1 MNNVIGLSGTMKKN
15 NLITGYLFLAP
26 WIVYFAVFLIYPF
39 FLSFES
45 SFLSVNILMPENTK
59 FIGLT
64 NWITV
69 VTDFLFWKSLFNV
82 VFNQVIFVSLSFV
95 IGLGLALLLNEIKFL
110 SSLFRTI
117 MFIPVVTSITVAM
130 IIFDFVSGP
139 SGPIQNTMVSSNLLS
154 EPVFWKF
161 EEWLPMPIIAVFSAW
176 KWFGVQMIIFLG
188 GIASIDKSLFEA
200 ADIDGASWWRKTKKI
215 TLPMIMPQIIFVMT
229 MNIINGLQMF
239 IEVFMNFDL
248 NGGPYQS
255 ALTPVLYLYQTGF
268 EQMKMG
274 EASTIGLMLA
284 CVIYLLTMM
293 QLKITSKE
301 D

>member
-1 MNNVIGLSGTMKKN
+1 MKRN
-15 NLITGYLFLAP
+15 NLLMGYVFLAP
-26 WIVYFAVFLIYPF
+26 WIIYFVVFLMYPF

-45 SFLSVNILMPENTK
+45 SFLSVNILMPENTS
-59 FIGLT
+59 FVGFA
-64 NWITV
+64 NWLGVIFDV
-69 VTDFLFWKSLFNV
+69 LFWKSLFNV
-82 VFNQVIFVSLSFV
+82 LFNQVIFVFLSFG
-95 IGLGLALLLNEIKFL
+95 IGLGLALLLNEVKFMA
-110 SSLFRTI
+110 SFFRTV
-117 MFIPVVTSITVAM
+117 MFIPVITSITVAM
-130 IIFDFVSGP
+130 VIFDFIAGP
-139 SGPIQNTMVSSNLLS
+139 AGPIQSSLVNSHVLA

-161 EEWLPMPIIAVFSAW
+161 EQWLPMPIIAVFSAW

-188 GIASIDKSLFEA
+188 GIASIDRSLFEA

-248 NGGPYQS
+248 SGGPYQS

-284 CVIYLLTMM
+284 AVIYLLTMM

>member
-1 MNNVIGLSGTMKKN
+1 M
-15 NLITGYLFLAP
+15 
-26 WIVYFAVFLIYPF
+26 
-39 FLSFES
+39 
-45 SFLSVNILMPENTK
+45 SVNILMPENTK

>member
-1 MNNVIGLSGTMKKN
+1 MKKN
-15 NLITGYLFLAP
+15 NLITSYVFLAP
-26 WIVYFAVFLIYPF
+26 WIVYFALFLIYPF

-110 SSLFRTI
+110 SSMFRTI

-139 SGPIQNTMVSSNLLS
+139 SGPIQDTMVGANLLS

-161 EEWLPMPIIAVFSAW
+161 EEWLPMPVIAVFSAW

-215 TLPMIMPQIIFVMT
+215 TLPMIMPQIVFVMT

>member
-1 MNNVIGLSGTMKKN
+1 MKKD

-69 VTDFLFWKSLFNV
+69 VTDLLFWKSLFNV

-110 SSLFRTI
+110 SSMFRTI

-130 IIFDFVSGP
+130 IIFDFVSSP
-139 SGPIQNTMVSSNLLS
+139 SGPIQNTMVGAGLLS

-215 TLPMIMPQIIFVMT
+215 TLPMIMPQIVFVMT

>member
-1 MNNVIGLSGTMKKN
+1 MKKD

-45 SFLSVNILMPENTK
+45 SFLSVNILMPENTR

-110 SSLFRTI
+110 SSMFRTI

-139 SGPIQNTMVSSNLLS
+139 SGPIQDTMVGANLLS

-161 EEWLPMPIIAVFSAW
+161 EEWLPMPVIAVFSAW

-215 TLPMIMPQIIFVMT
+215 TLPMIMPQIVFVMT

>member
-1 MNNVIGLSGTMKKN
+1 MKKN
-15 NLITGYLFLAP
+15 NLLTGYLFLAP

-45 SFLSVNILMPENTK
+45 SFLSVNILMPEDTK

-110 SSLFRTI
+110 SGLFRTV

-130 IIFDFVSGP
+130 IIFDFISGP
-139 SGPIQNTMVSSNLLS
+139 SGPVQSSMVNAHVLA

-215 TLPMIMPQIIFVMT
+215 TLPMIMPQIIFVMA

-274 EASTIGLMLA
+274 EASTMGLMLA
-284 CVIYLLTMM
+284 AVIYLLTMM
-293 QLKITSKE
+293 QLNITSKE

>member
-1 MNNVIGLSGTMKKN
+1 MKKN
-15 NLITGYLFLAP
+15 NLIMGYVFLAP
-26 WIVYFAVFLIYPF
+26 WIIYFIVFLMYPF

-45 SFLSVNILMPENTK
+45 SFLSVNILMPENTQ
-59 FIGLT
+59 FVGLA
-64 NWITV
+64 NWLSV

-82 VFNQVIFVSLSFV
+82 IFNQVIFVSLSFL
-95 IGLGLALLLNEIKFL
+95 IGLGLALLLNEIKFMA
-110 SSLFRTI
+110 SLFRTI
-117 MFIPVVTSITVAM
+117 MFIPVITSITVAM
-130 IIFDFVSGP
+130 VIFDFVSGP
-139 SGPIQNTMVSSNLLS
+139 TGPIQSSMMSANMLT

-161 EEWLPMPIIAVFSAW
+161 EQWLPMPVIAVFSAW

-188 GIASIDKSLFEA
+188 GIASINRSLFEA
-200 ADIDGASWWRKTKKI
+200 ADIDGASWWRKTRKI

-248 NGGPYQS
+248 SGGPYQS
-255 ALTPVLYLYQTGF
+255 ALTPVLYLYQVGF
-268 EQMKMG
+268 EKMQMG

-284 CVIYLLTMM
+284 AVIYLLTMM

>member
-1 MNNVIGLSGTMKKN
+1 MKKD

-110 SSLFRTI
+110 SSMFRTI

-130 IIFDFVSGP
+130 IIFDFVSSP
-139 SGPIQNTMVSSNLLS
+139 SGPIQNTIVGASLLS

-215 TLPMIMPQIIFVMT
+215 TLPMIMPQIVFVMT

>member
-1 MNNVIGLSGTMKKN
+1 MKKN
-15 NLITGYLFLAP
+15 NLIMGYVFLAP
-26 WIVYFAVFLIYPF
+26 WIVYFIVFLMYPF

-45 SFLSVNILMPENTK
+45 SFLNVNILMPENTQ
-59 FIGLT
+59 FVGLA
-64 NWITV
+64 NWLSV

-82 VFNQVIFVSLSFV
+82 IFNQVIFVSLSFL
-95 IGLGLALLLNEIKFL
+95 IGLGLALLLNEIKFMA
-110 SSLFRTI
+110 SLFRTI
-117 MFIPVVTSITVAM
+117 MFIPVITSITVAM
-130 IIFDFVSGP
+130 VIFDFVSGP
-139 SGPIQNTMVSSNLLS
+139 TGPIQSSMMSANMLA

-161 EEWLPMPIIAVFSAW
+161 EQWLPMPVIAVFSAW

-188 GIASIDKSLFEA
+188 GIASINRSLFEA
-200 ADIDGASWWRKTKKI
+200 ADIDGASWWRKTRKI

-248 NGGPYQS
+248 SGGPYQS
-255 ALTPVLYLYQTGF
+255 ALTPVLYLYQVGF
-268 EQMKMG
+268 EKMQMG

-284 CVIYLLTMM
+284 AVIYLLTMM

>member
-1 MNNVIGLSGTMKKN
+1 MKKD

-82 VFNQVIFVSLSFV
+82 VFNQVIFVTLSFV

-110 SSLFRTI
+110 SSMFRTI

-130 IIFDFVSGP
+130 IIFDFISGP
-139 SGPIQNTMVSSNLLS
+139 SGPIQNTMVGANLLS

-161 EEWLPMPIIAVFSAW
+161 EEWLPMPVIAVFSAW

-215 TLPMIMPQIIFVMT
+215 TLPMIMPQIVFVMT

>member
-1 MNNVIGLSGTMKKN
+1 MKKN
-15 NLITGYLFLAP
+15 NLITSYVFLAP
-26 WIVYFAVFLIYPF
+26 WIVYFALFLIYPF

-110 SSLFRTI
+110 SSMFRTI

-139 SGPIQNTMVSSNLLS
+139 SGPIQDTMVGANLLS

-161 EEWLPMPIIAVFSAW
+161 EEWLPMPVIAVFSAW

-215 TLPMIMPQIIFVMT
+215 TLPMIMPQIVFVMT

-239 IEVFMNFDL
+239 IEVFMNFEL

>member
-1 MNNVIGLSGTMKKN
+1 MKKN
-15 NLITGYLFLAP
+15 NLISGYLFLAP

>member
-1 MNNVIGLSGTMKKN
+1 MKKD

-110 SSLFRTI
+110 SSMFRTI

-130 IIFDFVSGP
+130 IIFDFVSSP
-139 SGPIQNTMVSSNLLS
+139 SGPIQNTMVGAGLLS

-215 TLPMIMPQIIFVMT
+215 TLPMIMPQIVFVMT

>member
-1 MNNVIGLSGTMKKN
+1 MKKD

-110 SSLFRTI
+110 SSMFRTI

-130 IIFDFVSGP
+130 IIFDFISGP
-139 SGPIQNTMVSSNLLS
+139 SGPIQNTMVGANLLL

-161 EEWLPMPIIAVFSAW
+161 EEWLPMPVIAVFSAW
-176 KWFGVQMIIFLG
+176 EWFGVQMIIFLG

-215 TLPMIMPQIIFVMT
+215 TLPMIMPQIVFVMT

>member
-1 MNNVIGLSGTMKKN
+1 MKRN
-15 NLITGYLFLAP
+15 NLIMGYVFLAP
-26 WIVYFAVFLIYPF
+26 WIIYFTVFLMYPF

-45 SFLSVNILMPENTK
+45 SFLNVNILLPENTR
-59 FIGLT
+59 FVGLA
-64 NWITV
+64 NWISV
-69 VTDFLFWKSLFNV
+69 VTDTLFWKSLFNV
-82 VFNQVIFVSLSFV
+82 LFNQIIFVLLSFI
-95 IGLGLALLLNEIKFL
+95 IGLGLALLLNEIKFMA
-110 SSLFRTI
+110 SFFRTI
-117 MFIPVVTSITVAM
+117 MFIPVITSITVAM
-130 IIFDFVSGP
+130 VIFDFVSGP
-139 SGPIQNTMVSSNLLS
+139 SGPVQSAMVESSILS

-161 EEWLPMPIIAVFSAW
+161 EQWLPMPVIAVFSAW

-188 GIASIDKSLFEA
+188 GIASIDRSLFEA
-200 ADIDGASWWRKTKKI
+200 ADIDGASWWRKTSKI

-248 NGGPYQS
+248 SGGPYQS

-284 CVIYLLTMM
+284 AVIYLLTMM
-293 QLKITSKE
+293 QLKLTSKE

>member
-1 MNNVIGLSGTMKKN
+1 MKKN

-45 SFLSVNILMPENTK
+45 SFLNVNILMPENTK
-59 FIGLT
+59 FIGLA

-110 SSLFRTI
+110 SSIFRTI

-130 IIFDFVSGP
+130 IIFDFISGP
-139 SGPIQNTMVSSNLLS
+139 TGPIQDTMVNANVLS

-161 EEWLPMPIIAVFSAW
+161 EEWLPMPVIAVFSAW

-248 NGGPYQS
+248 SGGPYQS

-268 EQMKMG
+268 EQMRMG

>member
-1 MNNVIGLSGTMKKN
+1 MKKN

-95 IGLGLALLLNEIKFL
+95 IGLGLALLLHEVKFL
-110 SSLFRTI
+110 SSVFRTI

-130 IIFDFVSGP
+130 IIFDFISGP
-139 SGPIQNTMVSSNLLS
+139 SGPVQSAMVNADLLS

-161 EEWLPMPIIAVFSAW
+161 EEWLPMPVIAVFSAW

>member
-139 SGPIQNTMVSSNLLS
+139 SGPIQNTMVSSSLLS

>member
-1 MNNVIGLSGTMKKN
+1 MKKN
-15 NLITGYLFLAP
+15 NLITSYLFLAP

-69 VTDFLFWKSLFNV
+69 VSDFMFWKSLFNV

-95 IGLGLALLLNEIKFL
+95 TGLGLALLLNEIKFL
-110 SSLFRTI
+110 SSMFRTI

-130 IIFDFVSGP
+130 IIFDFISGP
-139 SGPIQNTMVSSNLLS
+139 SGPIQSSMVGANLLS
-154 EPVFWKF
+154 EPIFWKF
-161 EEWLPMPIIAVFSAW
+161 EEWLPMPVIAVFSAW

-215 TLPMIMPQIIFVMT
+215 TLPMIMPQIVFVMT

>member
-1 MNNVIGLSGTMKKN
+1 MKKN

-95 IGLGLALLLNEIKFL
+95 IGLGLALLINEIKFL

-139 SGPIQNTMVSSNLLS
+139 SGPIQNTMVSSSLLS

>member
-1 MNNVIGLSGTMKKN
+1 MKKD

-69 VTDFLFWKSLFNV
+69 VTDFTFWKSLFNV

-110 SSLFRTI
+110 SSMFRTI

-139 SGPIQNTMVSSNLLS
+139 SGPIQSTMVGANLLS

-161 EEWLPMPIIAVFSAW
+161 EEWLPMPVIAVFSAW

-215 TLPMIMPQIIFVMT
+215 TLPMIMPQIVFVMT

>member
-1 MNNVIGLSGTMKKN
+1 MKKN

-139 SGPIQNTMVSSNLLS
+139 SGPIQNTMVSSSLLS

>member
-1 MNNVIGLSGTMKKN
+1 MKKN

-139 SGPIQNTMVSSNLLS
+139 SGPIQNIMVSSSLLS

>member
-1 MNNVIGLSGTMKKN
+1 MKKD

-82 VFNQVIFVSLSFV
+82 VFNQVIFVTLSFV

-110 SSLFRTI
+110 SSMFRTI

-130 IIFDFVSGP
+130 IIFDFISGP
-139 SGPIQNTMVSSNLLS
+139 SGPIQNTMVGVNLLS

-161 EEWLPMPIIAVFSAW
+161 EEWLPMPVIAVFSAW

-215 TLPMIMPQIIFVMT
+215 TLPMIMPQIVFVMT

>member
-1 MNNVIGLSGTMKKN
+1 MKKD

-110 SSLFRTI
+110 SSMFRTI

-130 IIFDFVSGP
+130 IIFDFVSSP
-139 SGPIQNTMVSSNLLS
+139 SGPIQNTMVGASLLS

-215 TLPMIMPQIIFVMT
+215 TLPMIMPQIVFVMT